1 MTLQQLKESIEDR
14 TFAPSSFVIVAKDKF
29 LPLQYLEEISRNYKN
44 PFHLNY
50 IESLDEIGNDDDL
63 FSADSPDSEE
73 DIHVLNLQIV
83 DFCSDVLYN
92 NNNIIVIANEIDD
105 EAKKFYRPILIEV
118 PKLEEWQ
125 VKDMVYS
132 FGKGADTR
140 LLDWFAD
147 VCNNDINRLYQEM
160 IKIRLFSESERGI
173 VLNDMIN
180 DGAVDDLS
188 SGTIF
193 NLTGALAK
201 KDISALKSVYA
212 EIDNMD
218 VNEFG
223 LLTILY
229 TNFSNMVQIKMGLNP
244 TPDKLGLKPG
254 QFNAIKYNCGKYNN
268 GQLVKS
274 LEFLSSIDKRIKTGE
289 LPTNILRDYIVL
301 SLLSF

>member
-14 TFAPSSFVIVAKDKF
+14 TFRPSSFVVISKDKF
-29 LPLQYLEEISRNYKN
+29 IPLQYLEEISRNYHN

-50 IESLDEIGNDDDL
+50 VESLDEIGAEDDL
-63 FSADSPDSEE
+63 FSVESADSGS
-73 DIHVLNLQIV
+73 DIHVLNLSIV

-105 EAKKFYRPILIEV
+105 EAKKFYKPILIEV
-118 PKLEEWQ
+118 PKLEDWQ

-140 LLDWFAD
+140 LLDWFTE
-147 VCNNDINRLYQEM
+147 VCNGDVNRLYQEM
-160 IKIRLFSESERGI
+160 LKIQLFPERERGI
-173 VLNDMIN
+173 VLSNMVD

-193 NLTGALAK
+193 NLTSAISK
-201 KDISALKSVYA
+201 KDVSALKSVYA

-218 VNEFG
+218 INEFG

-229 TNFSNMVQIKMGLNP
+229 TNFSNMVQIQMGLNP

-254 QFNAIKYNCGKYNN
+254 QFNAIKYNCGKYSN

-274 LEFLSSIDKRIKTGE
+274 LEFLSGIDKRIKTGE

>member
-14 TFAPSSFVIVAKDKF
+14 TFSPSSFVIISKDKF
-29 LPLQYLEEISRNYKN
+29 LPLQYLEEISRNYSV

-50 IESLDEIGNDDDL
+50 IESLDEIDSNDDL
-63 FSADSPDSEE
+63 FAPDDTEGNE
-73 DIHVLNLQIV
+73 DIYVLNLSIV

-92 NNNIIVIANEIDD
+92 NNNIIVIANEIDAD
-105 EAKKFYRPILIEV
+105 AKKFYKPILIEV
-118 PKLEEWQ
+118 PNLEEWQ
-125 VKDMVYS
+125 IKDMVYS

-140 LLDWFAD
+140 LLDWFTEVCGCD
-147 VCNNDINRLYQEM
+147 VNRLYQEM
-160 IKIRLFSESERGI
+160 MKVRLFPENERGI
-173 VLNDMIN
+173 ILNNMVN

-193 NLTGALAK
+193 NLTGAIAK
-201 KDISALKSVYA
+201 KDIQALKSVYA

-218 VNEFG
+218 INEFG

-229 TNFSNMVQIKMGLNP
+229 TNFSNMVQIQMGLNP

-268 GQLVKS
+268 SQLVKS